1 MTFMESILAHNIPI
15 WEQCAATPFV
25 WEMQNGTL
33 PFEKFKVYMIQD
45 SIYLK
50 NYARIYG
57 KAIFHA
63 DTLKEI
69 QLYYSMLNFVNDTES
84 EVRLDYLKQF
94 GMTDDDIEG
103 IAPLPENQRYIDFM
117 FEVAE
122 HGKNEEILMAVLPCM
137 LSYSYIF
144 RKLAAEPESR
154 QSRYWD
160 FIRDYADEKYADS
173 CREWCAF
180 ADQKC
185 NEIPEMKQKN
195 LADIFEKASLLELD
209 FWMMA
214 YKNEEMEE
222 NEK

>member
-1 MTFMESILAHNIPI
+1 
-15 WEQCAATPFV
+15 
-25 WEMQNGTL
+25 
-33 PFEKFKVYMIQD
+33 
-45 SIYLK
+45 
-50 NYARIYG
+50 
-57 KAIFHA
+57 
-63 DTLKEI
+63 
-69 QLYYSMLNFVNDTES
+69 
-84 EVRLDYLKQF
+84 
-94 GMTDDDIEG
+94 
-103 IAPLPENQRYIDFM
+103 
-117 FEVAE
+117 
-122 HGKNEEILMAVLPCM
+122 MAVLPCM

-195 LADIFEKASLLELD
+195 LADIFDKASLLEHD

>member
-1 MTFMESILAHNIPI
+1 M
-15 WEQCAATPFV
+15 CA
-25 WEMQNGTL
+25 TL
-33 PFEKFKVYMIQD
+33 PLDLRHVIDYCLTYFLM
-45 SIYLK
+45 
-50 NYARIYG
+50 
-57 KAIFHA
+57 
-63 DTLKEI
+63 
-69 QLYYSMLNFVNDTES
+69 NFVSDTES

-160 FIRDYADEKYADS
+160 FIRDYADEKYA
-173 CREWCAF
+173 E
-180 ADQKC
+180 QKC

>member
-1 MTFMESILAHNIPI
+1 
-15 WEQCAATPFV
+15 
-25 WEMQNGTL
+25 
-33 PFEKFKVYMIQD
+33 MIQD
-45 SIYLK
+45 SIYPK
-50 NYARIYG
+50 NYAGIYG

-103 IAPLPENQRYIDFM
+103 IAPLPENQRDIDFM

-173 CREWCAF
+173 CREWCDF

-185 NEIPEMKQKN
+185 KEIPERKQKN
-195 LADIFEKASLLELD
+195 QAEIFEQARLLEMD

>member
-1 MTFMESILAHNIPI
+1 MTFMEQILAHNIPI
-15 WEQCAATPFV
+15 WDQCAATPFV
-25 WEMQNGTL
+25 REMQNGEL
-33 PFEKFKVYMIQD
+33 PFEKFKEYMIQD

-63 DTLKEI
+63 DTLREI

-94 GMTDDDIEG
+94 CMTDDDIEL
-103 IAPLPENQRYIDFM
+103 ITPLPENQNYIDFM
-117 FEVAE
+117 FQIAA

-144 RKLAAEPESR
+144 RKVAADPKSK

-160 FIRDYADEKYADS
+160 FIRDYADEQYAKS
-173 CREWCAF
+173 CEEWCGF
-180 ADQKC
+180 AEQKC
-185 NEIPEMKQKN
+185 AGASNSGRKY

-209 FWMMA
+209 FWKMA
-214 YKNEEMEE
+214 YRTGRMEE
-222 NEK
+222 NTK